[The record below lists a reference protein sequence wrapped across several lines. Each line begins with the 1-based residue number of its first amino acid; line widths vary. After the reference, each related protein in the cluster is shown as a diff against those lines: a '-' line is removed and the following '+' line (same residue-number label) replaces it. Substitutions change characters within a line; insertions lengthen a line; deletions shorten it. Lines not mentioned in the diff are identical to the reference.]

1 MRCFLNDFLDSL
13 LHPGVHQVEEKGDG
27 IEEERGDGAQV
38 APSSISVLSD
48 LILFLVMRIHLDDEV
63 LVLRGKAERVP
74 GHTLYEG

>member
-1 MRCFLNDFLDSL
+1 MRCFLDDFLDSL
-13 LHPGVHQVEEKGDG
+13 LHPGVHQVEER